1 MSSVVGGCKSLGLTL
16 LALLFA
22 PGFSRG
28 FFERVIDAA
37 ELCRFGFGGRSLR
50 MGNAEVGDFSL
61 LFESVDFL
69 LAFDREVDTGLSMV
83 GVADD
88 RDVLAEQM
96 IVSCTICYLQ
106 SSRC

>member
-69 LAFDREVDTGLSMV
+69 LAFAREVDPGLSILD
-83 GVADD
+83 VAGSDFDRTDD
-88 RDVLAEQM
+88 CIYYC
-96 IVSCTICYLQ
+96 IV
-106 SSRC
+106 